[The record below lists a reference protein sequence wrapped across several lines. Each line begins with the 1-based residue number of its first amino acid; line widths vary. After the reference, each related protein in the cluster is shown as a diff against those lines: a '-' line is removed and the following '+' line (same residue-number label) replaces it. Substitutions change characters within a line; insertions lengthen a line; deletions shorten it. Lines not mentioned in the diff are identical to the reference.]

1 MKYQA
6 VLVAELLTFVFST
19 GVVGVSSPASWAT
32 SSDGVYKLSSFD
44 APVKGEGSP
53 GSGSTWELQVD
64 DTASGH
70 KQSITGF
77 GGNPSRSYRHLS
89 FTNAL

>member
-19 GVVGVSSPASWAT
+19 GAVGVSSPASWAT

-44 APVKGEGSP
+44 APVKGAGDA
-53 GSGSTWELQVD
+53 GGASTWAIQVD
-64 DTASGH
+64 DTSSGH

-77 GGNPSRSYRHLS
+77 GGSTYSSIPNFNLY
-89 FTNAL
+89 

>member
-6 VLVAELLTFVFST
+6 VLVAELLTFVFSA
-19 GVVGVSSPASWAT
+19 GVEGVSSSASWAT

-44 APVKGEGSP
+44 APVKGAGDP
-53 GSGSTWELQVD
+53 GGASTWALQVD
-64 DTASGH
+64 DTSSGH

-77 GGNPSRSYRHLS
+77 GGSTYRPVPTFDLY
-89 FTNAL
+89 

>member
-6 VLVAELLTFVFST
+6 ILVAELLTFVFST
-19 GVVGVSSPASWAT
+19 GVVVVDSPASWVT

-44 APVKGEGSP
+44 APVKGAGNP

-64 DTASGH
+64 DTSSGH

-77 GGNPSRSYRHLS
+77 GGSQSRSVRPLS
-89 FTNAL
+89 FTNAP

>member
-6 VLVAELLTFVFST
+6 ILVAELLTFVFST
-19 GVVGVSSPASWAT
+19 GVVGVSSPVSWTT
-32 SSDGVYKLSSFD
+32 SSDGVYKLSSFE
-44 APVKGEGSP
+44 APVKGAGNP

-64 DTASGH
+64 DTSSGH

-77 GGNPSRSYRHLS
+77 GGNLSKYIPSS
-89 FTNAL
+89 FKVY